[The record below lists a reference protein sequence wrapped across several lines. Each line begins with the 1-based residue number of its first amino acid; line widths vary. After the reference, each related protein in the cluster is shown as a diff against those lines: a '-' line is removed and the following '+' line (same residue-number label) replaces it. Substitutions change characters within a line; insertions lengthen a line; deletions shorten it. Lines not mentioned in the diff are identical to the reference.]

1 MSNSSQ
7 TEVEAFLR
15 RFRRGLAFLPTDIRD
30 DLVDEVRSHIEERL
44 AQGKVDLTKSFGSPE
59 AYASRF
65 AAEQAL
71 SAAASQGSP
80 FQLVTVLLA
89 KVRPAAFV
97 VFLVLPLAVVEIMA
111 LALATVGVLKPFA
124 SDHVGLFLLDNGGFG
139 GLGWI
144 RNTAFMHEALG
155 YAAMPV
161 FVFGGLLLFWISN
174 RLLLSI
180 ARREISRLLRDRSM
194 SMPNSPGQE

>member
-89 KVRPAAFV
+89 KVRQAAFV

-111 LALATVGVLKPFA
+111 LALATIGVLKPFA
-124 SDHVGLFLLDNGGFG
+124 SDHVGLFLLDKFRRIGMDPEHGVHARSA
-139 GLGWI
+139 GLRRHASFRLW
-144 RNTAFMHEALG
+144 R
-155 YAAMPV
+155 PV
-161 FVFGGLLLFWISN
+161 TFL
-174 RLLLSI
+174 
-180 ARREISRLLRDRSM
+180 D
-194 SMPNSPGQE
+194 